1 MKTRRDMLRGLA
13 AIAATAG
20 GCGLAGQALA
30 QTMPFFGDEPIFAAV
45 KAGDLNRLRDL
56 VQRGTSAN
64 RQDARK
70 FTPLF
75 YAAEKGDLAII
86 RYLVQEGGARIDE
99 ADTVGN
105 TALFYTIDRGNYQ
118 IVEELLSLGAD
129 PNKPNRQGVTPLMQA
144 MRGGFGD
151 IAEMLLEAKA
161 DPNARDYAG
170 NTVLDWARRGRQPS
184 LENLLRK
191 HGAKG

>member
-1 MKTRRDMLRGLA
+1 MKTRRALLHGLA
-13 AIAATAG
+13 IIAAGSSGIGFAG
-20 GCGLAGQALA
+20 RALA
-30 QTMPFFGDEPIFAAV
+30 QSMPFFGDEPIFAAV
-45 KAGDLNRLRDL
+45 KAGDLNRVRDL
-56 VQRGTSAN
+56 VQRGTSPN
-64 RQDARK
+64 RQDGRK

-86 RYLVQEGGARIDE
+86 RFLVRDAGARIDE

-105 TALFYTIDRGNYQ
+105 APLFYTVDRGDYQ
-118 IVEELLSLGAD
+118 IVEELLTLGAD
-129 PNKPNRQGVTPLMQA
+129 PNRPNRQGTTALMQA
-144 MRGGFGD
+144 MRQGFGD

-170 NTVLDWARRGRQPS
+170 NTVIDWARRGRQPS

-191 HGAKG
+191 YGAKG